1 MRQSRFTE
9 AQIIGMIKEQ
19 EAGMPTA
26 EVCRRHGLSP
36 ASFYKFKAKYG
47 GMNVSDTHRLRS
59 LEDENAKLK
68 RLLADTML
76 DNVVLKDLPGK
87 ELTTPNV
94 RRAAARKAMRD
105 HDISQRRACR
115 LVGVDPKTVRRD
127 QSPDTPEVREEMTA
141 IASKRR
147 RFGYRR
153 IGVLLERKGRIMN
166 HKKLYRLYTEEKLG
180 VRRRRGRKRARGSR
194 TPMPVALRPGE
205 RWSLDFVSDTF
216 GASRKFR
223 MLAVNDD
230 CCRENLC
237 LVADTSIS
245 GARVARELDA
255 LVRIY
260 GKPACIV
267 SDNGTEFTSRA
278 ILKWAGDND
287 VDWHYIDPGKPQ
299 QNGFIESF
307 NGSLRDELLNEE
319 IFDTLDDARR
329 KLALWRYDYNN
340 VRPHSSLGNQTPA
353 EARRALEQF
362 EGSAQDA
369 LAQTDDEEYETQT
382 RKLSL

>member
-9 AQIIGMIKEQ
+9 AQIIGLIKEQ

-47 GMNVSDTHRLRS
+47 GMNVSDTHRLKS
-59 LEDENAKLK
+59 LEHENAQLK

-94 RRAAARKAMRD
+94 RRAAARKAMLD
-105 HDISQRRACR
+105 HDISQRRACK

-127 QSPDTPEVREEMTA
+127 KPLDSPEVRKEMKV

-153 IGVLLERKGRIMN
+153 IGVLLERKGMFMN
-166 HKKLYRLYTEEKLG
+166 HKKLYRLYTEENLG

-205 RWSLDFVSDTF
+205 SWSLDFVSDTF

-223 MLAVNDD
+223 MLAVNDN

-237 LVADTSIS
+237 LMADTSIS

-255 LVRIY
+255 LVRVY

-278 ILKWAGDND
+278 ILKWAREND

-362 EGSAQDA
+362 EGSTHDA
-369 LAQTDDEEYETQT
+369 LAQTDNEEYEIQT
-382 RKLSL
+382 RELSL